1 MVNNVVRKEGR
12 VVGSV
17 FRLQSQQTKK
27 TRVLLLLPRDYWV
40 GHSEYEKCVCLWH
53 FQKILSAAA
62 QEEQCYAQGKTSIT
76 VSRSLPQRL
85 FKRIPK
91 MVVQQ
96 TIVCCQKLPN
106 PKLLDLE
113 FLKCWPKFDPIPS
126 PLPKGN
132 KGGECPKR
140 DLTTFFRHFRSFIRE
155 KILAK
160 FFWPPILINFAM
172 SFCLCLFF
180 DTSKIFS
187 QRISREGALCVDHYI
202 FYFYYPQCICHLYI
216 LSAIYICST

>member
-1 MVNNVVRKEGR
+1 MNSPLLYVRQVKGVVVNNVVHKEGRR
-12 VVGSV
+12 VVGSA

-62 QEEQCYAQGKTSIT
+62 QEEQCYAQGKTSKT

-91 MVVQQ
+91 MVVHQR
-96 TIVCCQKLPN
+96 IVCCQKLPN

-113 FLKCWPKFDPIPS
+113 FLKNVGQSLTPP
-126 PLPKGN
+126 PLPYQKGIREGSV
-132 KGGECPKR
+132 KKEIWQI
-140 DLTTFFRHFRSFIRE
+140 FRHFVIYWI
-155 KILAK
+155 KI
-160 FFWPPILINFAM
+160 FGQI
-172 SFCLCLFF
+172 FF
-180 DTSKIFS
+180 DLPF
-187 QRISREGALCVDHYI
+187 R
-202 FYFYYPQCICHLYI
+202 
-216 LSAIYICST
+216 